1 MPSNRNSMKTKF
13 FYVLLILQLLLP
25 FGVIDNAFAQ
35 ES

>member
-1 MPSNRNSMKTKF
+1 MKTKF

-25 FGVIDNAFAQ
+25 FGVIHNAFGQ

>member
-1 MPSNRNSMKTKF
+1 MKYKSMKTKI

-25 FGVIDNAFAQ
+25 FRVIHNAFGQ

>member
-1 MPSNRNSMKTKF
+1 MPSNRNSMKTYI

-25 FGVIDNAFAQ
+25 FGVMQNVFGQ